1 MLSKDKENAQLKLN
15 SLIRERCEKIL
26 KKFGQVAVSGITQ
39 PKLLAALE
47 DIKKYWRDL
56 NRPSLTFFS
65 CEAVG
70 GNPEAAE
77 NAALMF
83 TLASSGFGIHDDILD
98 KSKNKHLRRTI
109 FGLHGVDTAL
119 LIGDLL
125 IVKAWTLAHE
135 MIRNTGNP
143 TKIAGVLETYGY
155 LSVEICEA
163 EFMETQCR
171 RRVDTD
177 LDFYEGILWKEMA
190 ETEVCCRIGAMMG
203 EGKLKEIEAL
213 SEYGRRLGFISRLAD
228 EIEDCLNVKGDLHHR
243 LKYESVP
250 LPLLYAAR
258 SSNEK
263 FKIIRKIVHKDDIN
277 SSDVKALLNCCFE
290 SEAFGYIRNL
300 AKKNKREACQKLDFC
315 TPSTAR
321 NVLLFMINGAYD
333 RLNRLCV

>member
-1 MLSKDKENAQLKLN
+1 LSSKDKENAQLKLKI
-15 SLIRERCEKIL
+15 LIRERSEKIL
-26 KKFGQVAVSGITQ
+26 KKFGQIAVSGITQ
-39 PKLLAALE
+39 PKVLAALE
-47 DIKKYWRDL
+47 DIKKYWRDF

-70 GNPEAAE
+70 GTPEAAE
-77 NAALMF
+77 TAALMF
-83 TLASSGFGIHDDILD
+83 TLASSGFGIHDDVLD

-109 FGLHGVDTAL
+109 FGLYGVDTAL

-135 MIRNTGNP
+135 MIRNTGDP
-143 TKIAGVLETYGY
+143 TKIADVLETYGY

-177 LDFYEGILWKEMA
+177 LDFYESILWKEMA
-190 ETEVCCRIGAMMG
+190 ETEVCCRIGGMMG
-203 EGKLKEIEAL
+203 EGKSKEIEAL

-250 LPLLYAAR
+250 LPLLYAAK
-258 SSNEK
+258 SSNENFARIK
-263 FKIIRKIVHKDDIN
+263 EIVDKDNIN
-277 SSDVKALLNCCFE
+277 TLDVTVLLDCCFE
-290 SEAFGYIRNL
+290 TEAFKYVHSL
-300 AKKNKREACQKLDFC
+300 AEKNGEKAKLTLDSVR
-315 TPSTAR
+315 PSTAR
-321 NVLLFMINGAYD
+321 NVLLSLINRAYTRVD
-333 RLNRLCV
+333 RLCI